1 MLIFQVAVLSWVR
14 TIANHSIL
22 YIIIFVF
29 SYLLGLLAKIKCSIS
44 SSQPDLWDCKQ
55 LAYNWRLGN
64 FMKPYCLKFRYSLLA
79 ISVSFLLAG
88 MWPQYCSIS
97 ESCRLHTY
105 FTWRWYTD
113 NFKKSSNIFLI
124 VAQNVC
130 FYCATGALLL

>member
-64 FMKPYCLKFRYSLLA
+64 FMKPYCHKFHYSLLA
-79 ISVSFLLAG
+79 MSDSFLLAG

-97 ESCRLHTY
+97 ESCRLNTY
-105 FTWRWYTD
+105 FTLWLRIGCSID
-113 NFKKSSNIFLI
+113 LACDLFVCNFPKTNDIKL
-124 VAQNVC
+124 
-130 FYCATGALLL
+130 ALSR